1 MYIQFY
7 RDFQICISAPVISL
21 CWKNL
26 NRVNLNRV
34 IVVQPNINSIRN
46 KFDFLGEGI
55 KRKADVLMIS
65 ET

>member
-1 MYIQFY
+1 MNTEIFK
-7 RDFQICISAPVISL
+7 SVLGSPVISL

-34 IVVQPNINSIRN
+34 IVAQLIINCMRN
-46 KFDFLGEGI
+46 KFDLLAEER
-55 KRKADVLMIS
+55 KRKFDVLMIS